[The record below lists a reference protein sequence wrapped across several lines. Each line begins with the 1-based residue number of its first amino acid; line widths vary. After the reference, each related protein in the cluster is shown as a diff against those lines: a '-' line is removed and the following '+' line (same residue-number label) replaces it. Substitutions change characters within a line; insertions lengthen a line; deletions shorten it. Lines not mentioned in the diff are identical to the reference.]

1 MRKKKSWSVQLAAKS
16 AHYGHCSS
24 TRRTVD
30 GWWRLAAVGSCG
42 FAVGGGWCWLVA
54 VGGWF
59 VVVGGS
65 WLLAVGGWQ
74 RLEAV
79 GGWRLVAVGGW

>member
-1 MRKKKSWSVQLAAKS
+1 MGKKKSWSVQLAAKS

-24 TRRTVD
+24 TRWTVD
-30 GWWRLAAVGSCG
+30 GWWRLAAVGS
-42 FAVGGGWCWLVA
+42 WCRLVA

-65 WLLAVGGWQ
+65 WLLAVGGW
-74 RLEAV
+74 RWLAV
-79 GGWRLVAVGGW
+79 GGW